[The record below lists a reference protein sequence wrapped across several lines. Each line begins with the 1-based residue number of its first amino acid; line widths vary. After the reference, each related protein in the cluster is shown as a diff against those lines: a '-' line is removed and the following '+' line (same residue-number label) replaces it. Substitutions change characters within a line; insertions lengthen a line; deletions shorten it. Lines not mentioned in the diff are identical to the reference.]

1 MSLLRGS
8 TEDVAVDVSPLAPDV
23 PILEVNELCAS
34 YGSYRALFGID
45 LKIPQSSIVA
55 LLGSNGAGKSTV
67 ARVVSGLV
75 AATSGTVSFAG
86 QDVTR
91 LPAFKIARMGMVHV
105 PEGRGIFSSLN
116 VEENLL
122 LSFRQ
127 RTGRKNV
134 AACLERAYTSF
145 PILAER
151 RTQIAG
157 TLSGGQQR
165 ILALSRVLATPPRL
179 LIVDELSLGLAP
191 VIIDSVYEA
200 LVAICKTGCAILV
213 VEQQV
218 DRALAI
224 ADQAVLLAHGLV
236 AWSGSPKDA
245 ADAME
250 SLLGGR
256 LIAAAEAEAAGVA
269 EADASDGAWSP
280 GFSGSSEPA
289 TAAVMEVDEITI
301 TDGPVG
307 PSMPGPGDSKPG
319 VNGLGHLDTQGAAQD
334 LTAGSNGDSAGS
346 HLQSNS

>member
-1 MSLLRGS
+1 MSFLRSS
-8 TEDVAVDVSPLAPDV
+8 TQDQAAVVSTLSPDTPILAVD
-23 PILEVNELCAS
+23 ELCAS
-34 YGSYRALFGID
+34 YGSYRALFGVNF
-45 LKIPQSSIVA
+45 KIPQSSIVA

-67 ARVVSGLV
+67 ARVVSGLIT
-75 AATSGTVSFAG
+75 ATSGTVSFAG
-86 QDVTR
+86 QDVTG
-91 LPAFKIARMGMVHV
+91 LPAFKIARLGMVHV

-127 RTGRKNV
+127 RAGRKE
-134 AACLERAYTSF
+134 ATACLERAYTSF
-145 PILAER
+145 PILSER

-165 ILALSRVLATPPRL
+165 ILALSRVLASPPRL

-191 VIIDSVYEA
+191 AIVDTVYEA

-245 ADAME
+245 SAAME
-250 SLLGGR
+250 SVLGGR
-256 LIAAAEAEAAGVA
+256 LIAAAEAEAEAAGAA
-269 EADASDGAWSP
+269 ESTADASRGPRTSSSSSSS
-280 GFSGSSEPA
+280 SGDVS
-289 TAAVMEVDEITI
+289 TAVVEVDEITI
-301 TDGPVG
+301 TNGPVG
-307 PSMPGPGDSKPG
+307 PPIPGPGETEKPG
-319 VNGLGHLDTQGAAQD
+319 LNGLGH
-334 LTAGSNGDSAGS
+334 LTAGSNGNGAVT
-346 HLQSNS
+346 HLQSNP